1 MMEDKAPGNSNI
13 DNSQRVAKQFTGEN
27 NISNISRQ
35 EVASNISSQVPNNN
49 ISTGARN
56 VTNSNIKTPV
66 NNNQQNKV
74 NPNRKA

>member
-27 NISNISRQ
+27 NISNIPRQ
-35 EVASNISSQVPNNN
+35 EVASNISSQVSNNN
-49 ISTGARN
+49 ISTSARN